1 MASKARASARH
12 SHASHAAM
20 TRTTFHPGIHAGA
33 SGATHRRIEVEN
45 QGRNAERGPKH
56 EPRHHC
62 VHNTQLPLPQHC
74 PLDISIGQQPACKGG
89 TQRHDARPSP
99 QNNSRRD
106 ILSNGGEVVAM
117 NQQRCHFGRVAERV
131 PDRIRC
137 TQTHTHTHTQTLAS
151 QERCSDAGSA
161 KARWPRGKSTCRTRK
176 SPSLAWQIGSQ
187 SRSRPPSRTTQTPA
201 TQRPALF
208 FGGPALP
215 THSCSDG
222 RVL

>member
-20 TRTTFHPGIHAGA
+20 TRTTFHPGIHVVA
-33 SGATHRRIEVEN
+33 SGATHRSIEVEN
-45 QGRNAERGPKH
+45 QGRNAERGPKY

-106 ILSNGGEVVAM
+106 ILSDGGEVVAM

-137 TQTHTHTHTQTLAS
+137 TQTHTHTHTQTNKQTIKQTNNQTNKQTMKQS
-151 QERCSDAGSA
+151 INQSIKQSN
-161 KARWPRGKSTCRTRK
+161 KRTNIK
-176 SPSLAWQIGSQ
+176 
-187 SRSRPPSRTTQTPA
+187 
-201 TQRPALF
+201 
-208 FGGPALP
+208 
-215 THSCSDG
+215 
-222 RVL
+222 

>member
-20 TRTTFHPGIHAGA
+20 TRTTFHPGMHVGA
-33 SGATHRRIEVEN
+33 SGATHRSIEVEN

-137 TQTHTHTHTQTLAS
+137 THTHTHTNSGVTGALFRCGISKGTLA
-151 QERCSDAGSA
+151 ERQIDLPYPEIAIIGVVNRFTKPITSSKQNHTDSRHPA
-161 KARWPRGKSTCRTRK
+161 ARSFFR
-176 SPSLAWQIGSQ
+176 
-187 SRSRPPSRTTQTPA
+187 RPGVADS
-201 TQRPALF
+201 
-208 FGGPALP
+208 
-215 THSCSDG
+215 
-222 RVL
+222 